1 MHDHQHNKIIY
12 DDDEVAES
20 EYRNNQR
27 ILFVLS
33 WKIRRT
39 GDVAAVDIIDM
50 EMLAVCPYDKGI
62 NILWVMVSSHGIM
75 GSLVPNNLIS
85 CRPCNYSSYDGP
97 ITNSIGTTQSW
108 PIGGQ
113 VAAASDQ

>member
-20 EYRNNQR
+20 EYRNNQP

-62 NILWVMVSSHGIM
+62 NILWVMVSNTSISRTRHRPRSGD
-75 GSLVPNNLIS
+75 GSAW
-85 CRPCNYSSYDGP
+85 
-97 ITNSIGTTQSW
+97 ITRC
-108 PIGGQ
+108 
-113 VAAASDQ
+113 